1 MIKEEDPRFMHLRK
15 KIAVFVVVAFTFLVV
30 VVVLIGKENDL
41 FSSKYEL
48 GFTVPKGTGFTRGM
62 AVKLSGFRI
71 GRIKSISLNESAQVD
86 IVLQI
91 ARKYQK
97 WIRRDS
103 HVQLLKEGLVGE
115 TVVEVSVGSS
125 SQPVLQENEKLTFVK
140 TKGLDELADEIAEKV
155 KPVLND
161 VRDIIGY
168 VNDPQGDV
176 KQSLR
181 NINTL
186 TRDLKTTREHVDN
199 LLEDVRADANE
210 VTEKLSTVL
219 DDTSRT
225 VGKLEKPISELD
237 RKLPGI
243 LEKAENTMENAEKV
257 SSDFKAATEQS
268 LPKVP
273 LLLDKTEKVLDKTE
287 RVLDGTNTVIDA
299 VKDIWPIRS
308 HIKKPDEKQLVP
320 GDSHE

>member
-15 KIAVFVVVAFTFLVV
+15 KIAIFVVVASAFLVA

-41 FSSKYEL
+41 FSSKYEI

-62 AVKLSGFRI
+62 PVKLSGFRI
-71 GRIKSISLNESAQVD
+71 GRVKSISLNESAQVD

-103 HVQLLKEGLVGE
+103 YVKLVKEGMVGE
-115 TVVEVSVGSS
+115 TVVEVSVGSAA
-125 SQPVLQENEKLTFVK
+125 QPVLEEHGKLPYVK
-140 TKGLDELADEIAEKV
+140 TKGLDEIADEIAEKV
-155 KPVLND
+155 KPVLGD
-161 VRDIIGY
+161 VRDIISY

-186 TRDLKTTREHVDN
+186 TRELKTTRRN
-199 LLEDVRADANE
+199 LDGLILGVGEETRE
-210 VTEKLSTVL
+210 VSGRFSTLL
-219 DDTSRT
+219 DDAT
-225 VGKLEKPISELD
+225 VSVRKLDRPVSELD
-237 RKLPGI
+237 RRIPII
-243 LEKAENTMENAEKV
+243 LEKAENTLQNAEKV
-257 SSDFKAATEQS
+257 SSDFKTATEQS

-273 LLLDKTEKVLDKTE
+273 QLLDKTEK
-287 RVLDGTNTVIDA
+287 VLDGTNTVIDA

-308 HIKKPDEKQLVP
+308 HIKKPKEKQP
-320 GDSHE
+320 

>member
-15 KIAVFVVVAFTFLVV
+15 KVAVFVVVAALFLVA
-30 VVVLIGKENDL
+30 VVVLIGRENDL
-41 FSSKYEL
+41 FSPKYEL

-62 AVKLSGFRI
+62 PVKLSGFRI
-71 GRIKSISLNESAQVD
+71 GRVKSISLNESAQVD

-103 HVQLLKEGLVGE
+103 YVKLVKEGLVGE
-115 TVVEVSVGSS
+115 TVVEVSVGSAA
-125 SQPVLQENEKLTFVK
+125 QPVLEEHGKLTYVK
-140 TKGLDELADEIAEKV
+140 TKGLDEIADELAEKV
-155 KPVLND
+155 KPVLGD
-161 VRDIIGY
+161 IRDIISY

-186 TRDLKTTREHVDN
+186 TRDLEITRGHFDT
-199 LLEDVRADANE
+199 LLLDVRADVHDVSA
-210 VTEKLSTVL
+210 KFSTVL
-219 DDTSRT
+219 DDADRT
-225 VGKLEKPISELD
+225 VGKLDKPISELD

-243 LEKAENTMENAEKV
+243 LEKAESTMGNAEKV
-257 SSDFKAATEQS
+257 SSDFKATAEQS

-273 LLLDKTEKVLDKTE
+273 LLLDKSEKVLDKTE
-287 RVLDGTNTVIDA
+287 KVLDGTNTVIDA

-308 HIKKPDEKQLVP
+308 HVKKPK
-320 GDSHE
+320 GK

>member
-15 KIAVFVVVAFTFLVV
+15 KIAVFVVVAFAFLVV

-71 GRIKSISLNESAQVD
+71 GRLKSISLNESAQVD

-125 SQPVLQENEKLTFVK
+125 SQPVLQENEKLTFIK

-161 VRDIIGY
+161 VRDIISY

-186 TRDLKTTREHVDN
+186 TRGLETTREHADN
-199 LLEDVRADANE
+199 LLVDVRADAKE
-210 VTEKLSTVL
+210 VSAKLSTVL

-225 VGKLEKPISELD
+225 VGKLEKPISELN
-237 RKLPGI
+237 RKLPSI
-243 LEKAENTMENAEKV
+243 LEKVENTMENAENA
-257 SSDFKAATEQS
+257 SGDLKAMTEQVR
-268 LPKVP
+268 PKVP
-273 LLLDKTEKVLDKTE
+273 NLLEQTESAVEGANSVLDAIK
-287 RVLDGTNTVIDA
+287 G
-299 VKDIWPIRS
+299 IWPISSR
-308 HIKKPDEKQLVP
+308 IKKPDEKQLVP

>member
-15 KIAVFVVVAFTFLVV
+15 KIAVFVVVAFAFLVV

-125 SQPVLQENEKLTFVK
+125 SQPVLQENEKLTFIK

-161 VRDIIGY
+161 VRDIISY

-186 TRDLKTTREHVDN
+186 TRGLETTREHADN
-199 LLEDVRADANE
+199 LLVDVRADAKE
-210 VTEKLSTVL
+210 VSAKLSTVL

-237 RKLPGI
+237 RKLPSI
-243 LEKAENTMENAEKV
+243 LEKVENTMENAENA
-257 SSDFKAATEQS
+257 SGDLKAMTEQVR
-268 LPKVP
+268 PKVP
-273 LLLDKTEKVLDKTE
+273 NLLEQTESAVEGANSVLDAIK
-287 RVLDGTNTVIDA
+287 G
-299 VKDIWPIRS
+299 IWPISSR
-308 HIKKPDEKQLVP
+308 IKKPDEKQLVP

>member
-15 KIAVFVVVAFTFLVV
+15 KIAVFVVVAFAFLVV

-125 SQPVLQENEKLTFVK
+125 SQPVLQENEKLTFIK

-161 VRDIIGY
+161 VREIISY

-186 TRDLKTTREHVDN
+186 TRGLETTREHADN
-199 LLEDVRADANE
+199 LLVDVRADAKE
-210 VTEKLSTVL
+210 VSAKLSTVL

-237 RKLPGI
+237 RKLPSI
-243 LEKAENTMENAEKV
+243 LEKVENTMENAENA
-257 SSDFKAATEQS
+257 SGDLKAMTEQVR
-268 LPKVP
+268 PKVP
-273 LLLDKTEKVLDKTE
+273 NLLEQTEIAVEGANSVLDAIK
-287 RVLDGTNTVIDA
+287 G
-299 VKDIWPIRS
+299 IWPISSR
-308 HIKKPDEKQLVP
+308 IKKPDEKQLVP

>member
-15 KIAVFVVVAFTFLVV
+15 KIAVFVVVAFAFLVV

-125 SQPVLQENEKLTFVK
+125 SQPVLQENEKLTFIK

-161 VRDIIGY
+161 VRDIISY

-186 TRDLKTTREHVDN
+186 TRGLETTREHADN
-199 LLEDVRADANE
+199 LLVDVRADAKE
-210 VTEKLSTVL
+210 VSAKLSTVL

-237 RKLPGI
+237 RKLPSI
-243 LEKAENTMENAEKV
+243 LEKVENTMENAENA
-257 SSDFKAATEQS
+257 SGDLKAMTEQVR
-268 LPKVP
+268 PKVP
-273 LLLDKTEKVLDKTE
+273 NLLEQTESAVEGANSVLDAIK
-287 RVLDGTNTVIDA
+287 G
-299 VKDIWPIRS
+299 IWPINSR
-308 HIKKPDEKQLVP
+308 IKKPDEKQLVP